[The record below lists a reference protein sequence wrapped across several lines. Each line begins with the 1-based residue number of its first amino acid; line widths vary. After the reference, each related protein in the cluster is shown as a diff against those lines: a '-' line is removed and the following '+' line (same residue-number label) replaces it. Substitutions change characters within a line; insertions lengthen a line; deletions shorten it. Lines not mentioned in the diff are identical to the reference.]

1 MRPISEKLFRKL
13 HFILF
18 IIILYWENV
27 YVQIFYREQFNEKE
41 TYKSFSR
48 RINEKQVHIRRSII
62 LVMFHG
68 FMVYQ

>member
-13 HFILF
+13 HFIL
-18 IIILYWENV
+18 ITILYWENV

-48 RINEKQVHIRRSII
+48 RINEKQV
-62 LVMFHG
+62 
-68 FMVYQ
+68 

>member
-18 IIILYWENV
+18 ITILYWENIC
-27 YVQIFYREQFNEKE
+27 VQIFYREQFNEKE

-48 RINEKQVHIRRSII
+48 RINEKQV
-62 LVMFHG
+62 
-68 FMVYQ
+68 